1 VAHRDSLLGLAL
13 VDAAVPA
20 LVALPVLAGV
30 YLWESIGAVSWVLTV
45 AWAAVALVAGLGLVW
60 RERRVRRVLA
70 ARDAALAATRLTGHD
85 WVWECDDSLVL
96 TDSGHAVTQ
105 LLGLTAEQCVGRPL
119 DQLLYDDTNRT
130 HARTQL
136 EAALPPG
143 APSAPRG
150 LELAWRHADGRPV
163 RLRGSAAP
171 LHDRR
176 GRVVGYRGACWR
188 ASEPTEAA
196 LVTEAAARR
205 VTDLLGGS
213 VRVDV
218 ALQPIV
224 DIGSGR
230 LIGAEALSRFSDGRP
245 PTAWFDDARVGGLTR
260 QLDELTFLKALS
272 AFDDLP
278 GPAFLSVNASPE
290 LLLDAVFRSKVL
302 RSGRPLDRLVVE
314 VTEHSQVVDYD
325 DLEAALA
332 SLRRQGVRFAVD
344 DTGAGYSSLNH
355 VLRLRPD
362 VIKLD
367 RDLIAG
373 LGHDGARRALV
384 TALVLLALEVG
395 ASVTGEG
402 VETLDQLEVLGA
414 LGVDHAQGYLL
425 ATPSTD
431 TAAWEAWSRRTWRQ
445 GSRATAARH

>member
-1 VAHRDSLLGLAL
+1 MTHRGSLLGLAL
-13 VDAAVPA
+13 VDAGVLT
-20 LVALPVLAGV
+20 LVALPVLAGLLV
-30 YLWESIGAVSWVLTV
+30 RDSVGTASWVV
-45 AWAAVALVAGLGLVW
+45 IAAWAALALTAGLALVR
-60 RERRVRRVLA
+60 REHRARGDLA

-85 WVWECDDSLVL
+85 WVWECDERLVV
-96 TDSGHAVTQ
+96 TDSGHAVSQ
-105 LLGLTAEQCVGRPL
+105 LLGFGPEQCVGRHL
-119 DQLLYDDTNRT
+119 DELLYDDTNRT
-130 HARTQL
+130 HVRTQL
-136 EAALPPG
+136 EAAVSPG

-150 LELAWRHADGRPV
+150 LELAWRHADGQPV

-205 VTDLLGGS
+205 VTSLLGGS

-224 DIGSGR
+224 EVGSGR

-260 QLDELTFLKALS
+260 QLDEMTFLNALS

-290 LLLDAVFRSKVL
+290 LLLDAGFRNRVL

-325 DLEAALA
+325 DLEAALTT
-332 SLRRQGVRFAVD
+332 LRRRGVRFAVD

-367 RDLIAG
+367 RDLIAD

-402 VETLDQLEVLGA
+402 VETPDQLEALGA
-414 LGVDHAQGYLL
+414 LGVHHAQGYLL

-445 GSRATAARH
+445 GTHAPAAGR